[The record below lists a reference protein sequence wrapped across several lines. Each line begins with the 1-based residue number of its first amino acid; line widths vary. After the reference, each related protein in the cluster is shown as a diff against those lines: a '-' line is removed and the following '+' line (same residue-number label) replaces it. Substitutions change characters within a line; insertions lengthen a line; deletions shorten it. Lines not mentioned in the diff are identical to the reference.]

1 MTQLRFS
8 TAGESHG
15 KALIGIIEGMP
26 SNLKIDQAFIDN
38 EMKRRQQGYG
48 RGDRMKIESDHVEI
62 LSGLRFGRTLGTPI
76 GLIIEN
82 QDWPNWQERMAIWEG
97 KEKQPLTIP
106 RPGHADFAGAVKYDH
121 QDLRNVLE
129 RASARE
135 TAVRV
140 AMGAIVK
147 QLLNEFGIQIGSHVI
162 RIYKVCSPTTLRTL
176 SEKNGR
182 DTGAAIKN
190 ILDQA
195 EHSDVRCADSETE
208 KKMKEVIDQAKTDG
222 NSLGGTFECI
232 ALNIP
237 VGLGSHVTWNDRL
250 DTQIAADMM
259 SIPAMKA
266 VEIGL
271 GTENGE
277 RLGSEVH
284 DPFEIGKSGKIV
296 RPSNRAGGIEG
307 GISNGEP
314 VIVRVTM
321 KPIPT
326 LTQPLPSVDLKTKKT
341 VMAHKER
348 SDVCAVPAASIVG
361 EAMLAIILGKA
372 LCEKFGGD
380 SIEQMR
386 RHFNADQSV

>member
-15 KALIGIIEGMP
+15 KALVGIIEGMP
-26 SNLKIDQAFIDN
+26 SNLKIDRGKIDH
-38 EMKRRQQGYG
+38 EMKRRQQGHG

-76 GLIIEN
+76 GLVIEN
-82 QDWPNWQERMAIWEG
+82 QDWPNWQERMAVWEG
-97 KEKQPLTIP
+97 EEKQPLTIP

-121 QDLRNVLE
+121 HDMRNVLE

-140 AMGAIVK
+140 AMGAVIK

-162 RIYKVCSPTTLRTL
+162 QIHKACSLNTFRILSGKSDLHTETT
-176 SEKNGR
+176 
-182 DTGAAIKN
+182 IKS
-190 ILDQA
+190 IIEQA
-195 EHSDVRCADSETE
+195 EQSDVRCADPETE
-208 KKMKEVIDQAKTDG
+208 KKMKDIIDRAKADG
-222 NSLGGTFECI
+222 DSLGGTFECI
-232 ALNIP
+232 ALNVP
-237 VGLGSHVTWNDRL
+237 VGLGSHVTWDSRL
-250 DTQIAADMM
+250 DVHIAADMM

-271 GTENGE
+271 GTENGV

-284 DPFEIGKSGKIV
+284 DSFTIGKSGRIE

-307 GISNGEP
+307 GISNGQP

-326 LTQPLPSVDLKTKKT
+326 LTQPLPSVDLKTKKPA
-341 VMAHKER
+341 MAHRER
-348 SDVCAVPAASIVG
+348 SDVCAVPAASVVG
-361 EAMLAIILGKA
+361 EAMLAITLGKA

-380 SIEQMR
+380 SIEQMK
-386 RHFNADQSV
+386 RHFNADQSF